1 MHAFGLEETNFYREA
16 EKQARKVTVYAV
28 IFDPMEGKTYAMKF
42 SFSTMQHK
50 FIQLMILWLLSF
62 WEQCNCYQCNCE
74 QRLHF
79 RCVSWRAKS
88 SLNRQPFNFLS
99 CMCEIRHA
107 IRKQNFVVRSV
118 VKCCEFCGKKK
129 IATTLI
135 CYARLAEWSK
145 PIKNRKKTAFL
156 IYSSRFLDGFERLQV
171 CRGYFSHDSSHSE
184 IVASAR
190 RVCNC

>member
-1 MHAFGLEETNFYREA
+1 
-16 EKQARKVTVYAV
+16 
-28 IFDPMEGKTYAMKF
+28 MEGKTYAMKF

-62 WEQCNCYQCNCE
+62 WEQCNCYPACGGYIFAVWAGVRKVASTDN
-74 QRLHF
+74 RSIF
-79 RCVSWRAKS
+79 YRACAKFVTRFASKILS
-88 SLNRQPFNFLS
+88 SG
-99 CMCEIRHA
+99 IY
-107 IRKQNFVVRSV
+107 V

-135 CYARLAEWSK
+135 CYARLTEWSK

-171 CRGYFSHDSSHSE
+171 GRGYFSHDSWHSE
-184 IVASAR
+184 IVASRLVGYVTAR
-190 RVCNC
+190 EVFQSVEMSLRVP

>member
-1 MHAFGLEETNFYREA
+1 MCNEVFLFNHAAQIYT
-16 EKQARKVTVYAV
+16 
-28 IFDPMEGKTYAMKF
+28 TYDFMAPVF
-42 SFSTMQHK
+42 LGTMS
-50 FIQLMILWLLSF
+50 LLP
-62 WEQCNCYQCNCE
+62 CE

-156 IYSSRFLDGFERLQV
+156 IYSSRFLDGFELLQV
-171 CRGYFSHDSSHSE
+171 C
-184 IVASAR
+184 
-190 RVCNC
+190 